1 MPSLLN
7 NVRILDLSR
16 MLAGPYGS
24 MLLGDLGAEVIKIEE
39 PPAGDFT
46 RTPAQYHMG
55 GIGAYFLAINR
66 NKKSMVLDLTNPLG
80 REVFHDLVRISD
92 VVFDNLRPPVLQKIG
107 ADYETLKRA
116 NPRIIACSLSG
127 FGQDGPDRDLP
138 AYDLTIQARGGAM
151 GITGEKDG
159 PPVRMGLPMG
169 DLAGGMF
176 AAYAIAAAL
185 FDRERTG
192 QGLCLDIG
200 LLDCQASLLT
210 YMATYHTIGGLIPKP
225 QGSSHEILVPYQ
237 AFKAKDLYLVVAC
250 PTEKFWQSLCRA
262 LRREDLMS
270 HPNFRDA
277 LQRIIHR
284 EELYQILEEVFLTRT
299 VDEWMEVLRR
309 EDVPSAPVNTLD
321 RVMHDPQLIHRNMLI
336 EVEHPISGKFKCMG
350 NPVKASETEE
360 VFRHPPALGEHTEE
374 ILRDLLGYDSP
385 KIQQL
390 IQQKIIFQAER
401 GSRGLPKI
409 EKEGG

>member
-1 MPSLLN
+1 MPQLLS

-39 PPAGDFT
+39 PAGDFT

-66 NKKSMVLDLTNPLG
+66 NKKSVVIDLTTPEG
-80 REVFHDLVRISD
+80 QGVFHDLVKISD
-92 VVFDNLRPPVLQKIG
+92 VVFDNLRPAVLKKVG
-107 ADYETLKRA
+107 ADYETLKRI
-116 NPRIIACSLSG
+116 NPKIISCSVSG
-127 FGQDGPDRDLP
+127 FGQNGPDRNLP

-159 PPVRMGLPMG
+159 APVRMGLPMG
-169 DLAGGMF
+169 DLGGGMF

-192 QGLCLDIG
+192 QGRRLDIS

-210 YMATYHTIGGLIPKP
+210 YMATYHSIGGLIPKP
-225 QGSSHEILVPYQ
+225 QGSSHEILTPYQ

-262 LRREDLMS
+262 LGREDLAA
-270 HPNFRDA
+270 HPHFKDA
-277 LQRIIHR
+277 FQRIVHR
-284 EELYQILEEVFLTRT
+284 QELYQILGEIFLTRT

-321 RVMHDPQLIHRNMLI
+321 RVMKDPQLLHRNMVV
-336 EVEHPISGKFKCMG
+336 EVDHPGGGKFKGMG
-350 NPVKASETEE
+350 NPVKASGAEE
-360 VFRHPPALGEHTEE
+360 VFQPPPLLGQHTLDV
-374 ILRDLLGYDSP
+374 LRNLLGYDS
-385 KIQQL
+385 
-390 IQQKIIFQAER
+390 ARVER
-401 GSRGLPKI
+401 LMK
-409 EKEGG
+409 EKVILQPAGGEETSSAR

>member
-1 MPSLLN
+1 MPHLLS

-16 MLAGPYGS
+16 MLAGPFGS

-39 PPAGDFT
+39 PAGDFT

-66 NKKSMVLDLTNPLG
+66 NKKSIVIDLAASEG
-80 REVFHDLVRISD
+80 RNVFHDLVKISD
-92 VVFDNLRPPVLQKIG
+92 VVFDNLRPAVLKRIG
-107 ADYETLKRA
+107 ADYETLKGI
-116 NPRIIACSLSG
+116 NPKIISCSVSG

-159 PPVRMGLPMG
+159 GPVRMGLPMG
-169 DLAGGMF
+169 DLGGGLF

-192 QGLCLDIG
+192 KGRRLDIS
-200 LLDCQASLLT
+200 LLDCQAALLT
-210 YMATYHTIGGLIPKP
+210 YMATYHSIGGLIPKP
-225 QGSSHEILVPYQ
+225 QGSSHEILTPYQ

-262 LRREDLMS
+262 LGREDLAGHS
-270 HPNFRDA
+270 HFNDA
-277 LQRIIHR
+277 FQRIVHR
-284 EELYQILEEVFLTRT
+284 QELYQILGEIFLTKT
-299 VDEWMEVLRR
+299 VDEWMEILRR

-321 RVMHDPQLIHRNMLI
+321 RVMADPQLRHRRMVV
-336 EVEHPISGKFKCMG
+336 EVGHPAGGGFKAIG
-350 NPVKASETEE
+350 NPVKADGAEE
-360 VFRHPPALGEHTEE
+360 VLRHPPALGEHSEE
-374 ILRDLLGYDSP
+374 ILRGLLGYGSQRIQDLMDKKITIQHGRGEPP
-385 KIQQL
+385 K
-390 IQQKIIFQAER
+390 
-401 GSRGLPKI
+401 
-409 EKEGG
+409 

>member
-1 MPSLLN
+1 MPHLLS

-39 PPAGDFT
+39 PAGDFT

-66 NKKSMVLDLTNPLG
+66 NKKSVVIDLTTPEG
-80 REVFHDLVRISD
+80 QGIFHDLVKVSD
-92 VVFDNLRPPVLQKIG
+92 VVFDNLRPAVLKKVG
-107 ADYETLKRA
+107 ADYETLRRI
-116 NPRIIACSLSG
+116 NPKIISCSVSG

-159 PPVRMGLPMG
+159 APVRMGLPMG
-169 DLAGGMF
+169 DLGGGLF

-192 QGLCLDIG
+192 QGRRVDIS

-210 YMATYHTIGGLIPKP
+210 YMATYHSIGGLIPKP
-225 QGSSHEILVPYQ
+225 QGSSHEILTPYQ
-237 AFKAKDLYLVVAC
+237 GFKTKDLYLVVAC
-250 PTEKFWQSLCRA
+250 PTEKFWQALCRA
-262 LRREDLMS
+262 LGREDLAS
-270 HPNFRDA
+270 HPHFKDA
-277 LQRIIHR
+277 FQRIVHR
-284 EELYQILEEVFLTRT
+284 QELYQILAEIFLTRA
-299 VDEWMEVLRR
+299 VDEWMEVLRH

-321 RVMHDPQLIHRNMLI
+321 RVMKDPQLLHRNMVI
-336 EVEHPISGKFKCMG
+336 EVGHPAGGSFKAVG
-350 NPVKASETEE
+350 NPVKAEGAKE
-360 VFRHPPALGEHTEE
+360 VFHHPPALGEHTEE
-374 ILRDLLGYDSP
+374 ILRGLLDYSSQ
-385 KIQQL
+385 KIQDL
-390 IQQKIIFQAER
+390 MEKKIVLQPDR
-401 GSRGLPKI
+401 
-409 EKEGG
+409 KEQSKKEEG

>member
-1 MPSLLN
+1 MPQLLS

-39 PPAGDFT
+39 PAGDFT

-66 NKKSMVLDLTNPLG
+66 NKKSVVIDLTTPEG
-80 REVFHDLVRISD
+80 QGVFHDLVKVSD
-92 VVFDNLRPPVLQKIG
+92 VVFDNLRPAVLKKVG
-107 ADYETLKRA
+107 ADYGTLT
-116 NPRIIACSLSG
+116 RINSKIISCSVSG

-159 PPVRMGLPMG
+159 APVRMGLPMG
-169 DLAGGMF
+169 DLGGGLF

-192 QGLCLDIG
+192 QGRRLDIS

-210 YMATYHTIGGLIPKP
+210 YMATYHSIGGLIPKP

-262 LRREDLMS
+262 LGREDLAG
-270 HPNFRDA
+270 HRHFKDA
-277 LQRIIHR
+277 FQRIVHR
-284 EELYQILEEVFLTRT
+284 QELYQILQDIFSTRT

-321 RVMHDPQLIHRNMLI
+321 RVTKDPQLLHRNMI
-336 EVEHPISGKFKCMG
+336 VEVGHPGGGSFTAMG
-350 NPVKASETEE
+350 NPVKTMGAEE
-360 VFRHPPALGEHTEE
+360 VFHHPPALGEHTEE
-374 ILRDLLGYDSP
+374 ILRGLLGYGNQR
-385 KIQQL
+385 IQDL
-390 IQQKIIFQAER
+390 
-401 GSRGLPKI
+401 I
-409 EKEGG
+409 EKKIVIQSDRGEQFKKKEG

>member
-1 MPSLLN
+1 MPHLLT

-39 PPAGDFT
+39 PAGDFT

-66 NKKSMVLDLTNPLG
+66 NKKSVVIDLTTPKG
-80 REVFHDLVRISD
+80 REVFHDLVKVSD
-92 VVFDNLRPPVLQKIG
+92 VVFDNLRPAVLKKVG
-107 ADYETLKRA
+107 ADYETLKRI
-116 NPRIIACSLSG
+116 NPKIISCSVSG

-159 PPVRMGLPMG
+159 APARMGLPMG
-169 DLAGGMF
+169 DLGGGMF

-192 QGLCLDIG
+192 QGRRLDIS

-210 YMATYHTIGGLIPKP
+210 YMATYHSIGGLIPKP
-225 QGSSHEILVPYQ
+225 QGSAHEVLTPYQ
-237 AFKAKDLYLVVAC
+237 SFKAKDLYLVVAC
-250 PTEKFWQSLCRA
+250 PTEKFFQSLCRA
-262 LRREDLMS
+262 LGREDFIT
-270 HPNFRDA
+270 HPHFKDA
-277 LQRIIHR
+277 FQRIVHR
-284 EELYQILEEVFLTRT
+284 QELCQILQDIFSTKT

-321 RVMHDPQLIHRNMLI
+321 RVMKDPQLLHRNMVA
-336 EVEHPISGKFKCMG
+336 EVGHPRGGSFKAMG
-350 NPVKASETEE
+350 NPVKAEGAEE
-360 VFRHPPALGEHTEE
+360 VLHHPPALGEHTEE
-374 ILRDLLGYDSP
+374 ILRGLLRYSPQRIQDLIGK
-385 KIQQL
+385 KIVAQPAGGEQS
-390 IQQKIIFQAER
+390 K
-401 GSRGLPKI
+401 
-409 EKEGG
+409 KEG

>member
-1 MPSLLN
+1 MPQLLT

-24 MLLGDLGAEVIKIEE
+24 MLLGDLGAEIIKIEE
-39 PPAGDFT
+39 PAGDFT

-66 NKKSMVLDLTNPLG
+66 NKKSVVIDLTTPQG
-80 REVFHDLVRISD
+80 QEVFHDLVKISD
-92 VVFDNLRPPVLQKIG
+92 VVFDNLRPAALKKVG
-107 ADYETLKRA
+107 ADYETLKGI
-116 NPRIIACSLSG
+116 NPKIISCSVSG

-159 PPVRMGLPMG
+159 APVRMGLPMG
-169 DLAGGMF
+169 DLGGGLF

-192 QGLCLDIG
+192 QGRRLDIS

-210 YMATYHTIGGLIPKP
+210 YMATYHSIGGLIPKP
-225 QGSSHEILVPYQ
+225 QGSSHEILTPYQ

-262 LRREDLMS
+262 LGREDLAG
-270 HPNFRDA
+270 HPHFKDA
-277 LQRIIHR
+277 FQRIVHR
-284 EELYQILEEVFLTRT
+284 QELYQILQDIFSRKT

-309 EDVPSAPVNTLD
+309 EDVPSSPVNTLD
-321 RVMHDPQLIHRNMLI
+321 RVMKDPQILHRNMVV
-336 EVEHPISGKFKCMG
+336 EVGHPAGGSFNSMG
-350 NPVKASETEE
+350 NPVKAEGAEE
-360 VFRHPPALGEHTEE
+360 VFHHPPALGEHTEE
-374 ILRDLLGYDSP
+374 ILRSLLGYGSER
-385 KIQQL
+385 IQDL
-390 IQQKIIFQAER
+390 MEKKIIIQPVGGEQ
-401 GSRGLPKI
+401 SKK
-409 EKEGG
+409 KEG

>member
-1 MPSLLN
+1 MPQLLS

-39 PPAGDFT
+39 PAGDFT

-66 NKKSMVLDLTNPLG
+66 NKKSVVIDLTAPG
-80 REVFHDLVRISD
+80 GQEVFHDLVKISD
-92 VVFDNLRPPVLQKIG
+92 VVFDNLRPAALKKIG
-107 ADYETLKRA
+107 ADYETLKRT
-116 NPRIIACSLSG
+116 NPKIISCSLSG
-127 FGQDGPDRDLP
+127 FGQGGPDRDLP

-159 PPVRMGLPMG
+159 APVRMGLPMG
-169 DLAGGMF
+169 DLGGGMF

-192 QGLCLDIG
+192 QGRRLDIS

-210 YMATYHTIGGLIPKP
+210 YMATYHSIGGLIPKP
-225 QGSSHEILVPYQ
+225 QGSSHEILTPYQ
-237 AFKAKDLYLVVAC
+237 AFKAKDLFLVVAC

-262 LRREDLMS
+262 LGREDLAS
-270 HPNFRDA
+270 HPHFKDA
-277 LQRIIHR
+277 FQRIVHR
-284 EELYQILEEVFLTRT
+284 QELYQILGEIFQTRT
-299 VDEWMEVLRR
+299 VDEWMGVLRR

-321 RVMHDPQLIHRNMLI
+321 RVMKDSQLLHRNMVI
-336 EVEHPISGKFKCMG
+336 EVAHPAGGSFKAVG
-350 NPVKASETEE
+350 NPVKAEGAEE
-360 VFRHPPALGEHTEE
+360 VFHHPPALGEHTEE
-374 ILRDLLGYDSP
+374 ILRGLLEYSAH
-385 KIQQL
+385 KIQDL
-390 IQQKIIFQAER
+390 IGKKIVIRSEKREQTQK
-401 GSRGLPKI
+401 
-409 EKEGG
+409 KEG

>member
-1 MPSLLN
+1 MPQLLS

-16 MLAGPYGS
+16 MLAGPYGA
-24 MLLGDLGAEVIKIEE
+24 MLLGDLGAEIIKIEE
-39 PPAGDFT
+39 PAGDFT

-66 NKKSMVLDLTNPLG
+66 NKKSVVIDLTTPQG
-80 REVFHDLVRISD
+80 QEVFHDLVKISD
-92 VVFDNLRPPVLQKIG
+92 VVFDNLRPAALKKVG
-107 ADYETLKRA
+107 ADYETLKGI
-116 NPRIIACSLSG
+116 NPKIISCSVSG

-159 PPVRMGLPMG
+159 APVRMGLPMG
-169 DLAGGMF
+169 DLGGGLF

-192 QGLCLDIG
+192 QGRRLDIS

-210 YMATYHTIGGLIPKP
+210 YMATYHSIGGLIPKP
-225 QGSSHEILVPYQ
+225 QGSSHEILIPYQ

-262 LRREDLMS
+262 LGREDLAG
-270 HPNFRDA
+270 HPHFKDA
-277 LQRIIHR
+277 FQRIVHR
-284 EELYQILEEVFLTRT
+284 QELYQILQDIFSRKT

-309 EDVPSAPVNTLD
+309 EDVPSSPVNTLD
-321 RVMHDPQLIHRNMLI
+321 RVMKDPQILHRNMVV
-336 EVEHPISGKFKCMG
+336 EVGHPAGGSFNSMG
-350 NPVKASETEE
+350 NPVKAEGAEE
-360 VFRHPPALGEHTEE
+360 VFHHPPALGEHTEE
-374 ILRDLLGYDSP
+374 ILRSLLGYGSER
-385 KIQQL
+385 IQDL
-390 IQQKIIFQAER
+390 MEKKIIIQPVGGEQ
-401 GSRGLPKI
+401 SKK
-409 EKEGG
+409 KEG

>member
-1 MPSLLN
+1 MPPLLQ

-39 PPAGDFT
+39 PAGDFT

-66 NKKSMVLDLTNPLG
+66 NKKSIVLDLTTQQG
-80 REVFHDLVRISD
+80 REVFHDLVKISD
-92 VVFDNLRPPVLQKIG
+92 VVYDNLRPTVLKKIG
-107 ADYETLKRA
+107 ADYETLREM
-116 NPRIIACSLSG
+116 NPKIISCSVSG

-151 GITGEKDG
+151 GITGEKEG
-159 PPVRMGLPMG
+159 APVRMGLPMG

-176 AAYAIAAAL
+176 AAYGIVAAL

-192 QGLCLDIG
+192 QGKRLDIS
-200 LLDCQASLLT
+200 LLDCQVSLLT
-210 YMATYHTIGGLIPKP
+210 YMATYHSIGGLIPKP
-225 QGSSHEILVPYQ
+225 QGASHEVLVPYQ
-237 AFKAKDLYLVVAC
+237 SFKTKDLYLVVAC

-262 LRREDLMS
+262 LGREDLIS
-270 HPNFRDA
+270 NPHFKDA
-277 LQRIIHR
+277 LQRIINR
-284 EELYQILEEVFLTRT
+284 QELYQILQEIFLTRT

-321 RVMHDPQLIHRNMLI
+321 RVMTDEQLLHRRMVV
-336 EVEHPISGKFKCMG
+336 EVDHPVSGSFKAVG
-350 NPVKASETEE
+350 NPVKASGEE
-360 VFRHPPALGEHTEE
+360 EIFNHPPALGEHTEE
-374 ILRDLLGYDSP
+374 ILRDLLGYDS
-385 KIQQL
+385 KRIQRLMQERVT
-390 IQQKIIFQAER
+390 IQAAKGSGEK
-401 GSRGLPKI
+401 GSR
-409 EKEGG
+409 

>member
-1 MPSLLN
+1 MPHLLS

-39 PPAGDFT
+39 PAGDFT

-66 NKKSMVLDLTNPLG
+66 NKKSVVIDLTTLEG
-80 REVFHDLVRISD
+80 QGVFHDLVKVSD
-92 VVFDNLRPPVLQKIG
+92 VVFDNLRPAVLKKVG
-107 ADYETLKRA
+107 ADYETLKRI
-116 NPRIIACSLSG
+116 NPKIISCSVSG

-159 PPVRMGLPMG
+159 APVRMGLPMG
-169 DLAGGMF
+169 DLGGGLF

-192 QGLCLDIG
+192 QGRRLDIS

-210 YMATYHTIGGLIPKP
+210 YMATYHSIGGLIPKP
-225 QGSSHEILVPYQ
+225 QGSSHEILIPYQ
-237 AFKAKDLYLVVAC
+237 SFKAKDLYLVVAC
-250 PTEKFWQSLCRA
+250 PTEKFWQALCRA
-262 LRREDLMS
+262 LGREDLAS
-270 HPNFRDA
+270 HPHFKDA
-277 LQRIIHR
+277 FQRIVHR
-284 EELYQILEEVFLTRT
+284 QELYQILQEIFLTKT

-321 RVMHDPQLIHRNMLI
+321 RVMQDPQLLHRNMVA
-336 EVEHPISGKFKCMG
+336 EVGHPAGGSFKVMG
-350 NPVKASETEE
+350 NPVKAEGAEE
-360 VFRHPPALGEHTEE
+360 VLRHPPALGEHTEE
-374 ILRDLLGYDSP
+374 ILRGLLDYGSQ
-385 KIQQL
+385 KVQEL
-390 IQQKIIFQAER
+390 MEKKIIFQSVR
-401 GSRGLPKI
+401 GEQ
-409 EKEGG
+409 EKEG

>member
-1 MPSLLN
+1 MPHLLSS
-7 NVRILDLSR
+7 VRILDLSR

-39 PPAGDFT
+39 PAGDFT

-66 NKKSMVLDLTNPLG
+66 NKKSVVIDLTTPEG
-80 REVFHDLVRISD
+80 QEVFHDLVKVSD
-92 VVFDNLRPPVLQKIG
+92 VVFDNLRPAVLKKVG
-107 ADYETLKRA
+107 ADYETLRHI
-116 NPRIIACSLSG
+116 NPKIISCSVSG

-159 PPVRMGLPMG
+159 APVRMGLPMG
-169 DLAGGMF
+169 DLGGGLF

-192 QGLCLDIG
+192 KGSRLDIS

-210 YMATYHTIGGLIPKP
+210 YMAAYHSIGGLIPKP
-225 QGSSHEILVPYQ
+225 QGSSHEILTPYQ

-250 PTEKFWQSLCRA
+250 PTEKFWQALCRA
-262 LRREDLMS
+262 LGREDLAS
-270 HPNFRDA
+270 HPHFKDA
-277 LQRIIHR
+277 FQRIVHR
-284 EELYQILEEVFLTRT
+284 QELYQILQEVFLTKS

-321 RVMHDPQLIHRNMLI
+321 RVMKDPQLLHRNMVV
-336 EVEHPISGKFKCMG
+336 EVGHPAGGKFKCVG
-350 NPVKASETEE
+350 NPVKASGADE
-360 VFRHPPALGEHTEE
+360 VFHHPPALGEHTEE
-374 ILRDLLGYDSP
+374 ILRGLLGYSMQRVQD
-385 KIQQL
+385 L
-390 IQQKIIFQAER
+390 IEKKIIIQPVR
-401 GSRGLPKI
+401 GEKSK
-409 EKEGG
+409 KEGVT

>member
-1 MPSLLN
+1 MPHLLT

-39 PPAGDFT
+39 PAGDFT

-66 NKKSMVLDLTNPLG
+66 NKKSVVIDLTTPEG
-80 REVFHDLVRISD
+80 RGVIHDLVKVSD
-92 VVFDNLRPPVLQKIG
+92 VVFDNLRPAVLKKVG
-107 ADYETLKRA
+107 ADYETLKRI
-116 NPRIIACSLSG
+116 NPKIISCSVSG

-159 PPVRMGLPMG
+159 APARMGLPMG
-169 DLAGGMF
+169 DLGGGMF

-192 QGLCLDIG
+192 QGRRLDVS

-210 YMATYHTIGGLIPKP
+210 YMATYHSIGGLIPKP
-225 QGSSHEILVPYQ
+225 QGSAHEVLTPYQ

-250 PTEKFWQSLCRA
+250 PTEKFFQSLCRA
-262 LRREDLMS
+262 LGREDLIT
-270 HPNFRDA
+270 HPHFKDA
-277 LQRIIHR
+277 FQRIVHR
-284 EELYQILEEVFLTRT
+284 QELCQILQDIFSTKT

-321 RVMHDPQLIHRNMLI
+321 RVMKDPQLLHRNMVA
-336 EVEHPISGKFKCMG
+336 EVGHPGGGSFKAMG
-350 NPVKASETEE
+350 NPVKAEGAEE
-360 VFRHPPALGEHTEE
+360 VLHHPPALGEHTEE
-374 ILRDLLGYDSP
+374 ILRGLLGYSP
-385 KIQQL
+385 QRIQDLIGKKIVAQPAGGEQS
-390 IQQKIIFQAER
+390 K
-401 GSRGLPKI
+401 
-409 EKEGG
+409 KEG

>member
-1 MPSLLN
+1 MPQLLS

-39 PPAGDFT
+39 PAGDFT

-66 NKKSMVLDLTNPLG
+66 NKKSVVIDLTAPG
-80 REVFHDLVRISD
+80 GQEVFHDLVKISD
-92 VVFDNLRPPVLQKIG
+92 VVFDNLRPAALKKIG
-107 ADYETLKRA
+107 ADYETLKRI
-116 NPRIIACSLSG
+116 NPKIISCSLSG
-127 FGQDGPDRDLP
+127 FGQGGPDRDLP

-159 PPVRMGLPMG
+159 APVRMGLPMG
-169 DLAGGMF
+169 DLGGGMF

-192 QGLCLDIG
+192 QGRRLDIS

-210 YMATYHTIGGLIPKP
+210 YMATYHSIGGLIPKP
-225 QGSSHEILVPYQ
+225 QGSSHEILTPYQ
-237 AFKAKDLYLVVAC
+237 AFKAKDLFLVVAC

-262 LRREDLMS
+262 LGREDLAS
-270 HPNFRDA
+270 HPHFKDA
-277 LQRIIHR
+277 FQRIVHR
-284 EELYQILEEVFLTRT
+284 QELYQILGEIFLTRT
-299 VDEWMEVLRR
+299 VDEWMGVLRR

-321 RVMHDPQLIHRNMLI
+321 RVMKDSQLLHRNMVI
-336 EVEHPISGKFKCMG
+336 EVAHPAGGSFKAVG
-350 NPVKASETEE
+350 NPVKAEGAEE
-360 VFRHPPALGEHTEE
+360 VFHHPPALGEHTEE
-374 ILRDLLGYDSP
+374 ILRGLLEYSAH
-385 KIQQL
+385 KIQDL
-390 IQQKIIFQAER
+390 IGKKIVIRSEKREQTQK
-401 GSRGLPKI
+401 
-409 EKEGG
+409 KEG